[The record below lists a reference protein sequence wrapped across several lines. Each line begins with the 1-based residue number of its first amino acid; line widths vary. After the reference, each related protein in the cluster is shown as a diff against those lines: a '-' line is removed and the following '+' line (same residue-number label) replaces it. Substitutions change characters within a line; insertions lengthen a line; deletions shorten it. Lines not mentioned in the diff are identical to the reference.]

1 MNNSEHTLDCICA
14 WCEVERQHAE
24 RLAHRV
30 SNHLPGNACIC
41 GAYGESECGCVNVDW
56 RSRRELAMQTALEY
70 CISTLKSQH
79 IAKPGIIEV
88 IRQTE
93 MIRDAGNYRGKI

>member
-1 MNNSEHTLDCICA
+1 MNENEIIIA
-14 WCEVERQHAE
+14 K

-93 MIRDAGNYRGKI
+93 MIRDAGNYRGSI